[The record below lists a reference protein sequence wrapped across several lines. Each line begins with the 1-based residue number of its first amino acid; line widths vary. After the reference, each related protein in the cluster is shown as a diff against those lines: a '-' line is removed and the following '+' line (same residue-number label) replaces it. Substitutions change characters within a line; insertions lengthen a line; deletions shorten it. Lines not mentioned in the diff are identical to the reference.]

1 MENLSEDIGEE
12 VLAQLK
18 ELIRLIEEKFNQNG
32 NKQDNPCGLHR
43 IYENTS
49 Q

>member
-1 MENLSEDIGEE
+1 MENISEDIGEK
-12 VLAQLK
+12 VIFQLK

-32 NKQDNPCGLHR
+32 NKQNNSCGLHR
-43 IYENTS
+43 IHENTS